1 MDKKVCKLLI
11 VFGVFVFAV
20 LFLLPF
26 AVEFSVALKNKQDVF
41 HFPSSLI
48 PNPVVFANFK
58 EIWNI
63 IPLGRI
69 YANTYSVIAL
79 STVLNFFVAVPA
91 AYGLSCL
98 EFPFKRVITSLA
110 FIAQMF
116 VPVLVV
122 VPVFK
127 MMSGLHLV
135 DNKLSLIIVDTAFST
150 AFVTLLL
157 KGFFDTVPREV
168 EDAALIDGCSRFGAM
183 VRIYMPLCM
192 GGIVVAVVYNA
203 INVNNEFLF
212 ANTLINSMDKNMM
225 SVALFRLIKANPYE
239 SVTWNYVM
247 AAAVYASV
255 PIQIMFFFI
264 RKHLTKGFTA
274 GAIK

>member
-1 MDKKVCKLLI
+1 MGKHVWKFL
-11 VFGVFVFAV
+11 VFLGVLVFVV

-41 HFPSSLI
+41 SFPSSLL
-48 PNPVVFANFK
+48 PDPVVWENFR

-63 IPLGRI
+63 IPLARV
-69 YANTYSVIAL
+69 YANTYTVIGL
-79 STVLNFFVAVPA
+79 STILNFFIAVPA

-98 EFPFKRVITSLA
+98 EFPFKKAVTALA

-135 DNKLSLIIVDTAFST
+135 DSKLSLIIVDTAFST

-212 ANTLINSMDKNMM
+212 ANTLINSMDKRVKNK
-225 SVALFRLIKANPYE
+225 LK
-239 SVTWNYVM
+239 
-247 AAAVYASV
+247 
-255 PIQIMFFFI
+255 
-264 RKHLTKGFTA
+264 
-274 GAIK
+274 